1 MKIAI
6 DGTAA
11 SGKGTLSENLSKEL
25 KLPRLDT
32 GLLYRKLAF
41 MYIKSLKLI
50 PTQNTID
57 NSILKSILNDFDLND
72 LKPEAL
78 KQDLYGNFASR
89 LGKLDFVRKK
99 LKIIQIEFVE
109 NMIKKRGGCIL
120 DGRDIGTEI
129 LPDADFKFYIDAP
142 IKTRAKRRYKQLY
155 STNKSIEFKTSKL
168 KILSFSLPNL
178 VPTAAQVG
186 HRPVFWRCKRYYFGL
201 VSLKLDHV
209 VGVHIVRVGL
219 IVTSQ
224 RASAARRP

>member
-11 SGKGTLSENLSKEL
+11 SGKGTLSENLSKNL

-72 LKPEAL
+72 LEPETL

-89 LGKLDFVRKK
+89 IGKLDFVRNK

-109 NMIKKRGGCIL
+109 NMMKKNGGCIL

-142 IKTRAKRRYKQLY
+142 IGTRATRRFKQLH
-155 STNKSIEFKTSKL
+155 STNKSIEFKNILLDLEKRDISDKSRKNSPL
-168 KILSFSLPNL
+168 ILSKDSILIDTEFLNPH
-178 VPTAAQVG
+178 QVL
-186 HRPVFWRCKRYYFGL
+186 KKALYYI
-201 VSLKLDHV
+201 KKNK
-209 VGVHIVRVGL
+209 
-219 IVTSQ
+219 
-224 RASAARRP
+224 

>member
-50 PTQNTID
+50 PIQNTID
-57 NSILKSILNDFDLND
+57 NSILKSILNNFDVND
-72 LKPEAL
+72 LEPETL

-89 LGKLDFVRKK
+89 IGKLDFVRNK
-99 LKIIQIEFVE
+99 LKIIQIEFVK
-109 NMIKKRGGCIL
+109 NMIKKKGGCIL

-129 LPDADFKFYIDAP
+129 LPNADFKFYIDAP
-142 IKTRAKRRYKQLY
+142 IEKRAKRRFKQLY
-155 STNKSIEFKTSKL
+155 STNKSIEFKNILLDLEKRDISDKSRKNSPL
-168 KILSFSLPNL
+168 ILSEDSILIDTEFLNPH
-178 VPTAAQVG
+178 QV
-186 HRPVFWRCKRYYFGL
+186 
-201 VSLKLDHV
+201 LKKALNY
-209 VGVHIVRVGL
+209 IKKK
-219 IVTSQ
+219 
-224 RASAARRP
+224 

>member
-11 SGKGTLSENLSKEL
+11 SGKGTLSDNLSKEL

-50 PTQNTID
+50 PIQDTID

-72 LKPEAL
+72 LESEAL

-89 LGKLDFVRKK
+89 IGKLDFVRKK
-99 LKIIQIEFVE
+99 LKVIQIEFVE
-109 NMIKKRGGCIL
+109 NMIKKKGGCIL

-129 LPDADFKFYIDAP
+129 LPNADFKFYIDAP
-142 IKTRAKRRYKQLY
+142 IETRAKRRFKQLY
-155 STNKSIEFKTSKL
+155 SSNKSIEFKNILLDLEKRDISDKSRKNSPLIISEDSIFIDTEFLNPQQVL
-168 KILSFSLPNL
+168 KKAL
-178 VPTAAQVG
+178 
-186 HRPVFWRCKRYYFGL
+186 YY
-201 VSLKLDHV
+201 VKKNK
-209 VGVHIVRVGL
+209 
-219 IVTSQ
+219 
-224 RASAARRP
+224 

>member
-11 SGKGTLSENLSKEL
+11 SGKGTLSENLSKKL

-50 PTQNTID
+50 PIQNTID
-57 NSILKSILNDFDLND
+57 NSILKSILNNFDVND
-72 LKPEAL
+72 LEPETL

-89 LGKLDFVRKK
+89 IGKLDFVRNK

-109 NMIKKRGGCIL
+109 NMIKKKGGCIL

-129 LPDADFKFYIDAP
+129 LPNADFKFYIDAS
-142 IKTRAKRRYKQLY
+142 IEIRAKRRFKQLC
-155 STNKSIEFKTSKL
+155 STNKSIEFKNILIDLEKRDIRDKSRKNSPL
-168 KILSFSLPNL
+168 ILSEDSILIDTEFLNPN
-178 VPTAAQVG
+178 QV
-186 HRPVFWRCKRYYFGL
+186 
-201 VSLKLDHV
+201 LKKALNY
-209 VGVHIVRVGL
+209 IKKNK
-219 IVTSQ
+219 
-224 RASAARRP
+224 

>member
-57 NSILKSILNDFDLND
+57 NSILKTILNDFDLND
-72 LKPEAL
+72 LEPETL

-89 LGKLDFVRKK
+89 IGKLNFVRNK
-99 LKIIQIEFVE
+99 LKIIQIDFVE
-109 NMIKKRGGCIL
+109 NMIKKKGGCIL

-129 LPDADFKFYIDAP
+129 LPNADFKFYIDAP
-142 IKTRAKRRYKQLY
+142 IETRAKRRFKQLY
-155 STNKSIEFKTSKL
+155 STNKSIEFKNILLDLEKRDISDKSRKNSPL
-168 KILSFSLPNL
+168 ILSEDSILIDTEFLNPY
-178 VPTAAQVG
+178 QVL
-186 HRPVFWRCKRYYFGL
+186 KKALYYI
-201 VSLKLDHV
+201 KKNK
-209 VGVHIVRVGL
+209 
-219 IVTSQ
+219 
-224 RASAARRP
+224 